1 MCAVLWLVDG
11 ISYRK
16 LYGEE
21 YYVQEIFDSAEL
33 IANLDRN
40 VAPVDH
46 SVYDH
51 IVYDST
57 VER

>member
-1 MCAVLWLVDG
+1 
-11 ISYRK
+11 
-16 LYGEE
+16 
-21 YYVQEIFDSAEL
+21 VQEIFDSAEL